1 MKKSKRCRSWCLTF
15 FITNEEEDQKW
26 FQYLGKKSGIRYFV
40 VGYETCPSS
49 KRKHFQ
55 GYIAFKNAKTFK
67 ACKKWFELDNIH
79 IEPAVAGD
87 FKNKEYCTKENV
99 FIEVGEPI
107 KQGKRTD
114 IDVAIDIVKQTG
126 SIREV
131 LKTVK
136 NYQAVRHTE
145 LYMKYCEEESVRTEL
160 EVINIYGSSGKG
172 KTRYV
177 YEKETNVFRPINY
190 KWWEGYDGHEVVLLD
205 DIRKDYCKFH
215 ELLTLLD
222 IYPFRVECK
231 GGSRQLRAKKIYI
244 TTPIPLVETWRN
256 DWRSDEDIYQLSR
269 RIHTTINIDDIV

>member
-1 MKKSKRCRSWCLTF
+1 M
-15 FITNEEEDQKW
+15 
-26 FQYLGKKSGIRYFV
+26 
-40 VGYETCPSS
+40 
-49 KRKHFQ
+49 
-55 GYIAFKNAKTFK
+55 
-67 ACKKWFELDNIH
+67 
-79 IEPAVAGD
+79 
-87 FKNKEYCTKENV
+87 

-244 TTPIPLVETWRN
+244 TTPIPLVEMWRN